1 LIEFIRT
8 TVAEYST
15 PHATLRNYRQ
25 QLGFLTVANNASSFF
40 ASLVHL
46 EQKSRARAKN
56 PVSPSILGFPTPYS
70 RRNPVFWGKGV
81 RFNFLLFN
89 L

>member
-15 PHATLRNYRQ
+15 PHATWRKYRQ

-40 ASLVHL
+40 AFVVHL
-46 EQKSRARAKN
+46 EQKSRAKAKN
-56 PVSPSILGFPTPYS
+56 PVSPSILRFPTPSS
-70 RRNPVFWGKGV
+70 RRNPVFWGKRV
-81 RFNFLLFN
+81 RFNFLLFY

>member
-1 LIEFIRT
+1 
-8 TVAEYST
+8 VAEYST
-15 PHATLRNYRQ
+15 PHATLRKYRQ

-40 ASLVHL
+40 AFVVHL
-46 EQKSRARAKN
+46 EQKSRAKAKN
-56 PVSPSILGFPTPYS
+56 PVSPSILRFPTPSS
-70 RRNPVFWGKGV
+70 RRNPVFWGKRV

>member
-1 LIEFIRT
+1 
-8 TVAEYST
+8 VAESST

-25 QLGFLTVANNASSFF
+25 QLCFLTVANKASSFF
-40 ASLVHL
+40 AFLVNF

-56 PVSPSILGFPTPYS
+56 PVSPSILRFPTPYS
-70 RRNPVFWGKGV
+70 RRNPVFWGKRV

>member
-40 ASLVHL
+40 AYLVHL
-46 EQKSRARAKN
+46 EQKSRAA
-56 PVSPSILGFPTPYS
+56 S
-70 RRNPVFWGKGV
+70 
-81 RFNFLLFN
+81 
-89 L
+89 

>member
-15 PHATLRNYRQ
+15 PHATLRKYRQ

-46 EQKSRARAKN
+46 EQKSRARSKN
-56 PVSPSILGFPTPYS
+56 PVSPSILRFPTPYS
-70 RRNPVFWGKGV
+70 RRNPVFWGKRV